1 MNRII
6 EPELLDELPPDDPLA
21 VGSRRDLCRVNAWMR
36 HHAIM
41 AGALQG
47 RLNGPAP
54 KQITELGAGDGKFLL
69 RVAQQLAAFGV
80 PSRGGRDGR
89 SRRTSPGRVN
99 AELQTSVAWNEVKV
113 TLLDRQKAVMPQTF
127 NSFTSL
133 GWHAEAVTADIFDWS
148 QTGSPSEVIIANLFL
163 HHFYDVSLAG
173 LFRGIAART
182 RLFIALEPRRAH
194 LPLLGARLLWAIGC
208 NRVTRHDA
216 AASVRAG
223 FLDGELSALWPDR
236 ENWQLTEQFAG
247 AFSHLFIARQI
258 DEK

>member
-6 EPELLDELPPDDPLA
+6 EPELLDELPSDDPLA

-47 RLNGPAP
+47 RLNGQTP

-69 RVAQQLAAFGV
+69 RVAQK
-80 PSRGGRDGR
+80 
-89 SRRTSPGRVN
+89 TSARWPDMN
-99 AELQTSVAWNEVKV
+99 V
-113 TLLDRQKAVMPQTF
+113 TLLDRQEIVTPQTF

-133 GWHAEAVTADIFDWS
+133 GWRADAVTADIFDWS

-194 LPLLGARLLWAIGC
+194 LPLLCTRLLWAIGC

-247 AFSHLFIARQI
+247 AFSHLFIARRI
-258 DEK
+258 DGK